1 MFFTGDIVLYEDYPY
16 VFLELDSQQG
26 IYALVRIH
34 YTEKGWVYR
43 IESKKDILTDINE
56 NDCDELKT
64 SAISLDDICAEVG
77 KYYEK
82 SAIQQGVA
90 LQLDDITKK
99 CRDLEDELFTCDL
112 KELTKIRKKWRMS
125 EVEKGKIQA
134 KFDKEDKAL
143 DSKVKGIA
151 KEFDDELLYTS
162 QQLETDFDTGTNVR
176 IFGEATKQNYILILP
191 NNPTTYGYLYNTDS
205 RTITVVERGG
215 YYKTMNDSHLD
226 KSLQSQLV
234 RYVEELD
241 KKIGIETQLDVYG
254 KILETNRQAV
264 MNEKD
269 KEISTYRKVFDEV
282 SEKIDLEKKK
292 LKNVE
297 KLCIDA
303 MPSELERVV
312 QHDKR

>member
-1 MFFTGDIVLYEDYPY
+1 MFFTGDIVLYENYPY

-26 IYALVRIH
+26 IYALVRIQ

-43 IESKKDILTDINE
+43 IESKKDILTGINE

-64 SAISLDDICAEVG
+64 SAISLDDICVEVG

-90 LQLDDITKK
+90 LQLADITKT
-99 CRDLEDELFTCDL
+99 CRDLEDELFTCNL
-112 KELTKIRKKWRMS
+112 NELTKIRKKWRMS

-134 KFDKEDKAL
+134 KFEKEDKAL
-143 DSKVKGIA
+143 ESKVKGIA
-151 KEFDDELLYTS
+151 KEFDNELLYTS
-162 QQLETDFDTGTNVR
+162 QQLETDFETGTNVR
-176 IFGEATKQNYILILP
+176 IFGDASAQDYILILP
-191 NNPTTYGYLYNTDS
+191 TNPTTYGYLYNMESKTL
-205 RTITVVERGG
+205 TVVERGR
-215 YYKTMNDSHLD
+215 YYKTTNDSHLD
-226 KSLQSQLV
+226 KALQAQLV
-234 RYVEELD
+234 GYVEELD

-254 KILETNRQAV
+254 KILETNRLAV

-282 SEKIDLEKKK
+282 FEKMNLEKKK